1 MDKTANPL
9 LDILRLGAGVK
20 REEISRDRSKKLSIQ
35 HEAYK
40 KHFPKENIL
49 TTLARSGGFDKTAS
63 VRGLAAK
70 ALLAKK

>member
-20 REEISRDRSKKLSIQ
+20 REEITRDKSKKLSIQ
-35 HEAYK
+35 HKAYK
-40 KHFPKENIL
+40 KHFPKESIF
-49 TTLARSGGFDKTAS
+49 TTLARSGGFNKTAA
-63 VRGLAAK
+63 RGSAAK